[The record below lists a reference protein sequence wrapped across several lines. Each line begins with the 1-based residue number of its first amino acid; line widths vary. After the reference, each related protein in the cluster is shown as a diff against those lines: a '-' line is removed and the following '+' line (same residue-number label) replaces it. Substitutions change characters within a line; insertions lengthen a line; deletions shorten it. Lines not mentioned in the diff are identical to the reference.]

1 MTETEVRNLYVNT
14 AITYL
19 GAVEGGAKPK
29 EIVSLYNSIK
39 PLPGGYALKTSDDW
53 CAAFVSAMAQKCKL
67 TDISFPECGCNR
79 MITLYKKAGRWVE
92 NEAYVPKVGD
102 ILFYD
107 WQDDGKGDNTGT
119 PDHVCI
125 VEKVENGKI
134 HTIEGNYGNSVAR
147 RTLAINGKYIRGYGI
162 PDYASKGKDIKAE
175 QTAKPTTTK
184 KKPIEEIAQEVI
196 DGKIW
201 GNGAERKA
209 KLKAAGYDY
218 DAVQAK
224 VNELL
229 KAPAKKSVDTVAR
242 EVIAGKWGVG
252 SERKRKLT
260 QAGYDYNAVQ
270 KRVNQILK

>member
-1 MTETEVRNLYVNT
+1 MTENEVRNYYVNT
-14 AITYL
+14 AKTYL
-19 GAVEGGAKPK
+19 GAVEGGAQHK
-29 EIVSLYNSIK
+29 EIVNLYNSIK
-39 PLPGGYALKTSDDW
+39 PLPVGYALKTTDDW
-53 CAAFVSAMAQKCKL
+53 CAAFVSAMAQKTKL
-67 TDISFPECGCNR
+67 TDIIFPECGCNR
-79 MITLYKKAGRWVE
+79 MISLYKAKGRWIE
-92 NEAYVPKVGD
+92 DDAYVPKVGD

-107 WQDDGKGDNTGT
+107 WQDDGKGDNTGS

-147 RTLAINGKYIRGYGI
+147 RTLAVNGKYIRGYGI
-162 PDYASKGKDIKAE
+162 PDYASKGEAIKQE

-184 KKPIEEIAQEVI
+184 KKTVEEVAKEVI
-196 DGKIW
+196 DGKW
-201 GNGAERKA
+201 GNGADRKA

-270 KRVNQILK
+270 KRVNELLK

>member
-1 MTETEVRNLYVNT
+1 MTENEVRNLYVNT

-19 GAVEGGAKPK
+19 GAVEGGAKHK
-29 EIVSLYNSIK
+29 EIVGLYNSIK
-39 PLPGGYALKTSDDW
+39 PLPVGYALKTTDDW
-53 CAAFVSAMAQKCKL
+53 CAGFVSAMAQKTKL
-67 TDISFPECGCNR
+67 TDIIFPECGCNR

-92 NEAYVPKVGD
+92 NDAYVPKVGD

-107 WQDDGKGDNTGT
+107 WQDDGKGDNTGS
-119 PDHVCI
+119 PDHVGI

-147 RTLAINGKYIRGYGI
+147 RTLAVNGKYIRGYGI
-162 PDYASKGKDIKAE
+162 PDYASKGKDIKAK

-184 KKPIEEIAQEVI
+184 KKTVEEVAKEVI

-242 EVIAGKWGVG
+242 EVIAGKWGNG
-252 SERKRKLT
+252 SERKRRLT
-260 QAGYDYNAVQ
+260 QAGYDYTSC
-270 KRVNQILK
+270 RSE